1 MIEKKREV
9 VGLGNEVIVSK
20 IVLEK
25 CPQMIENVFE
35 IVHHQMLFK
44 VQNS

>member
-1 MIEKKREV
+1 MLEKKREV
-9 VGLGNEVIVSK
+9 VGLENEVIVSK

-25 CPQMIENVFE
+25 CPQMIENGFG
-35 IVHHQMLFK
+35 IVHHQMLIK